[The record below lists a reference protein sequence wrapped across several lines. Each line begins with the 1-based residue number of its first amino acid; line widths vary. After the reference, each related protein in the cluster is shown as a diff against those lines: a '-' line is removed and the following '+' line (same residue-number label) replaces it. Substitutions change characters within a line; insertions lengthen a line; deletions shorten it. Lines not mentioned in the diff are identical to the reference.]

1 MYSLYV
7 PETVE
12 NITNYCQE
20 LKGIYNY
27 FTTQNA
33 ILSFLLF

>member
-1 MYSLYV
+1 MYALYV

-27 FTTQNA
+27 LLKNA
-33 ILSFLLF
+33 I